1 MADQY
6 SSSSPTD
13 EEIAQIAADDVSR
26 QFLIDDYKLKV
37 QYLTDHFSRMW
48 TRLSYFVTVQLA
60 LFSALGYVVFDSQGR
75 DLRVVPVVAG
85 LGMVTSLAWYVVG
98 AQDRFLVTAYR
109 GDLRGTA
116 KLLSQVL
123 KGLSWYGP
131 HYVGS
136 RSGGPS
142 RVHVEPED
150 SGFLSW
156 YVEEWSITRL
166 PSLLAIILLL
176 CWASVGLMLYWE
188 VWLLAGVW
196 TLVPP
201 PRA

>member
-1 MADQY
+1 
-6 SSSSPTD
+6 
-13 EEIAQIAADDVSR
+13 
-26 QFLIDDYKLKV
+26 
-37 QYLTDHFSRMW
+37 MW

-75 DLRVVPVVAG
+75 DMGVVPVVPG
-85 LGMVTSLAWYVVG
+85 PGMVTSLAWYVVG

-109 GDLRGTA
+109 DDLCATA
-116 KLLSQVL
+116 KLLSEVL

-136 RSGGPS
+136 RSGGPL
-142 RVHVEPED
+142 RVHLEPDD

-156 YVEEWSITRL
+156 YVEEWSITRV

-176 CWASVGLMLYWE
+176 FWAFVGLMWYWE
-188 VWLLAGVW
+188 VWPFAGVW
-196 TLVPP
+196 TVVPSS
-201 PRA
+201 RAQ